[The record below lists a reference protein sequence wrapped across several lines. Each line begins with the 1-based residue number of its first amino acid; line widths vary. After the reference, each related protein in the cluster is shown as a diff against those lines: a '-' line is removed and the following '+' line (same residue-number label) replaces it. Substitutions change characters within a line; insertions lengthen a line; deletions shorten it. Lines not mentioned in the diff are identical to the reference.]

1 MFTSTSKWRLKIG
14 NIDFF
19 EKKVF
24 KMKICDAII
33 SEGCHFLQKHEN
45 KRGDSGKCQLQV
57 EKNEKLPS

>member
-1 MFTSTSKWRLKIG
+1 
-14 NIDFF
+14 
-19 EKKVF
+19 
-24 KMKICDAII
+24 MKICDAII